1 MVNSPIPDA
10 SLLREL
16 ADVLSAASFT
26 ADGIAAHLGPDATD
40 ALYRGEP
47 GVVLHATRGGSQL
60 DQLIRFF
67 LLRRPFPPEQ
77 ITQML
82 GRDLGLLL
90 IDASLTTPTPSGE
103 VTVAFDIRPHVIAGH
118 ERLVVSD
125 CDASVT
131 DVVPG
136 RDHVLG
142 VGAASLSLLSAT
154 PVTPVDRVLD
164 LGTGSGVQALA
175 QAGVARK
182 VVATDIHQRALDLAE
197 VTLAANR
204 VDNVELRQGAWFA
217 PVEGERFDRIVA
229 NPPFVVG
236 LPEVGHVYRDSGL
249 SLDGATELVVRE
261 TPDHLAEDGTACIL
275 GAWVHTVDESWQS
288 RVASWLPSQGVSAW
302 VLQRDVVDPGM
313 YVSTW
318 LKDESLDPRSPE
330 AIERTQAWLAH
341 FDDNNVHAIGFGWVF
356 LRDIGDHPSEIT
368 AEELSHPFTD
378 PLGPEVE
385 EYFLRAAWLRDKD
398 ADDVL
403 DSRFLVRPGVAI
415 EEVSVADTETGMGFT
430 EEVVRVTRTD
440 GPRFSHEIN
449 ADLRTVLAGLHPNGL
464 VLRDVVGIFASS
476 RGIEGDQEIAALEQS
491 AVAAITDLVRHGVVV
506 PADIT
511 EIDDG
516 IEEGAKSNE
525 GSANACV
532 QRLGNCGRR
541 GSWSNRLP

>member
-1 MVNSPIPDA
+1 MVNSPTPDA

-16 ADVLSAASFT
+16 ADALSAASFT

-47 GVVLHATRGGSQL
+47 GVVLHATQGGSQL

-67 LLRRPFPPEQ
+67 LLRRPLKPEQ
-77 ITQML
+77 VTQML
-82 GRDLGLLL
+82 GHKLGLLL
-90 IDASLTTPTPSGE
+90 IDATLTTPTPTGE
-103 VTVAFDIRPHVIAGH
+103 VTVAFDIRPHVIAGN

-131 DVVPG
+131 EVVPG

-154 PVTPVDRVLD
+154 PLSRVDRVLD

-175 QAGVARK
+175 HAGVARE

-197 VTLAANR
+197 VTLVANG
-204 VDNVELRQGAWFA
+204 VSNVELRQGAWFG
-217 PVEGERFDRIVA
+217 PVEGEKFERIVA

-236 LPEVGHVYRDSGL
+236 VPEVGHVYRDSGL
-249 SLDGATELVVRE
+249 PLDGATELVVRE
-261 TPDHLAEDGTACIL
+261 TPDYLAADGTACIL
-275 GAWVHTVDESWQS
+275 GAWVHTAEESWQA
-288 RVASWLPSQGVSAW
+288 RVASWLPAEGVSAW

-330 AIERTQAWLAH
+330 AIDRTEAWLAH
-341 FDDNNVHAIGFGWVF
+341 FDDNDVHAIGLGWVF
-356 LRDIGDHPSEIT
+356 LRNIGDHPSEIT

-385 EYFLRAAWLRDKD
+385 EYFLRAAWLRNKS

-415 EEVSVADTETGMGFT
+415 EEVSVADTQSGMGFKD
-430 EEVVRVTRTD
+430 EMVRVTRTD

-464 VLRDVVGIFASS
+464 TLRDVVGIFASS
-476 RGIEGDQEIAALEQS
+476 RGITSDQEVAGLEQS

-506 PADIT
+506 PA
-511 EIDDG
+511 EISEIEDG
-516 IEEGAKSNE
+516 NQRGLEEGVK
-525 GSANACV
+525 
-532 QRLGNCGRR
+532 
-541 GSWSNRLP
+541 